1 MRRLRSGCP
10 LWAPLLAL
18 VASGSAL
25 ILGGCGLR
33 TGSAVTPAAKTK
45 ASKLRAGAAELTVA
59 APQLFKRALDDI
71 HREFQLGHPAARLQL
86 QTSIVDELASAKTE
100 NPMAGDVVVVMGGP
114 ELAALRDRDP
124 ALAGEPAHVAN
135 VAVIVAVPRGN
146 PLKLKALKDLARPDV
161 KHIAVADPDRDS
173 SGQAFREALRQAN
186 LWEKLQPKLQVAASP
201 HASCEAVEKGRA
213 EAAVTY
219 APCVLFGHS
228 QSTLGIGLFLPRETV
243 PLVQVVALARGPA
256 SEPARAYLDYLR
268 QERAQA
274 LWAKY
279 GFEPVAA
286 KPAGESEVSLLV
298 PCGAALQPAMDV
310 IAETYYR
317 RTGVR
322 VDFAYAGAQMLLGQ
336 LAYSR
341 RGDLYMPGE
350 AFWVDQAAKRG
361 LVEDTRTVCWFL
373 PVIMVPKGNPK
384 NIQTVQDMAKPGVR
398 VGIGHPK
405 ALAVGPVT
413 KRIMQRAGIW
423 EAVQKNVVMQA
434 GCIPELANAVA
445 MKAADAG
452 ILWDACAEMV
462 EEHVDII
469 KIDPRLNEV
478 AEVMLATLKVSQ
490 HPEEAR
496 KFMEYVASDE
506 AAAIFEERGFRTER
520 PQGVRLAPRDD
531 GGAN

>member
-1 MRRLRSGCP
+1 MQDRRTSRVTLGF
-10 LWAPLLAL
+10 LASATL
-18 VASGSAL
+18 VTVAL
-25 ILGGCGLR
+25 AGCGVR
-33 TGSAVTPAAKTK
+33 TASPVTPAAKMK
-45 ASKLRAGAAELTVA
+45 ASAARAAAQMTVV

-71 HREFQLGHPAARLQL
+71 HKEFQAGHPAVSLRLH
-86 QTSIVDELASAKTE
+86 TSIVDELVGAKTDA
-100 NPMAGDVVVVMGGP
+100 PPRGDVVVVMGGP
-114 ELAALRDRDP
+114 ELAAMRDQDP
-124 ALAGEPAHVAN
+124 ALAGEQVHVAS

-146 PLKLKALKDLARPDV
+146 PLKLKALADLAKPEV
-161 KHIAVADPDRDS
+161 KHVAIADPNKDS
-173 SGQAFREALRQAN
+173 SGHAFREALRQAG
-186 LWEKLQPKLQVAASP
+186 LWEKLQPKISVTASP
-201 HASCEAVEKGRA
+201 HVACAAAEKGEA

-243 PLVQVVALARGPA
+243 PLVQVVAVARGPGNQ
-256 SEPARAYLDYLR
+256 PAEAYLDYLR
-268 QERAQA
+268 QDRAQA
-274 LWAKY
+274 LWAKH
-279 GFEPVAA
+279 GFEPVVA
-286 KPAGESEVSLLV
+286 KPAGASEVSLLA

-310 IAETYYR
+310 IADTYYR

-361 LVEDTRTVCWFL
+361 LVEDSRTVCWFL

-384 NIQTVQDMAKPGVR
+384 HIKTVQDMAKPGVR

-413 KRIMQRAGIW
+413 KRIMERAGIW
-423 EAVQKNVVMQA
+423 EAVQRNVVMQA

-445 MKAADAG
+445 MKAVDAG

-462 EEHVDII
+462 EEHVDIV
-469 KIDPRLNEV
+469 KIDPELNEV
-478 AEVMLATLKVSQ
+478 AEVVLATLKVSQ

-496 KFMEYVASDE
+496 KFMEFAASEE
-506 AAAIFEERGFRTER
+506 AAAILEERGFRTER
-520 PQGVRLAPRDD
+520 PEGVRLAPRDN
-531 GGAN
+531 GGPS

>member
-1 MRRLRSGCP
+1 MLRHEASWVVRG
-10 LWAPLLAL
+10 WL
-18 VASGSAL
+18 VASVLMVVAL
-25 ILGGCGLR
+25 VGCGVR
-33 TGSAVTPAAKTK
+33 KDAAGTSATPMKPSAA
-45 ASKLRAGAAELTVA
+45 SAGALTVV
-59 APQLFKRALDDI
+59 APQLFGRALQEVQK
-71 HREFQLGHPAARLQL
+71 EFQTSHPAVRLQL
-86 QTSIVDELASAKTE
+86 QTALVNELA
-100 NPMAGDVVVVMGGP
+100 AGEKKSPTGDIVVIMGGP
-114 ELAALRDRDP
+114 ELETMRRLDP
-124 ALAGEPAHVAN
+124 ALGSEPTHVAN
-135 VAVIVAVPRGN
+135 VAVVVAVPRGN
-146 PLKLKALKDLARPDV
+146 PLKLKALKDLARPEV
-161 KHIAVADPDRDS
+161 KQIAVADPDQDS

-186 LWEKLQPKLQVAASP
+186 LWALLQPKLQVATSP
-201 HASCEAVEKGRA
+201 HLACEAVEKGRA
-213 EAAVTY
+213 QAAVTY

-228 QSTLGIGLFLPRETV
+228 RSTLGLGLFLPRETV
-243 PLVQVVALARGPA
+243 PPVKVMAIGREPA
-256 SEPARAYLDYLR
+256 SNPAQAYLDYLR
-268 QERAQA
+268 QHRAQA

-279 GFEPVAA
+279 GFEPVVSP
-286 KPAGESEVSLLV
+286 PAGASEVSLLV

-310 IAETYYR
+310 IAETYYQ

-350 AFWVDQAAKRG
+350 AFWVDLAAKRG
-361 LVEDTRTVCWFL
+361 LVEDARTVCWFL

-384 NIQTVQDMAKPGVR
+384 HVQTVQDMAKPGVR
-398 VGIGHPK
+398 VGIGHPN

-423 EAVQKNVVMQA
+423 EAVQDNVIMQA

-462 EEHVDII
+462 KEHVDII
-469 KIDPRLNEV
+469 TIDPEINEV

-496 KFMEYVASDE
+496 QFLEFVTSEE

-520 PQGVRLAPRDD
+520 PQGVRLAPRDNA
-531 GGAN
+531 GAS

>member
-1 MRRLRSGCP
+1 MHVPRATRVRGQVLAAAVLAS
-10 LWAPLLAL
+10 AAL
-18 VASGSAL
+18 V
-25 ILGGCGLR
+25 GCGVR
-33 TGSAVTPAAKTK
+33 TGSPVTPAAKAK
-45 ASKLRAGAAELTVA
+45 ASAARAAGADMAVV
-59 APQLFKRALDDI
+59 APQLFERALTDI
-71 HREFQLGHPAARLQL
+71 HTEFQQGHPAVRLSL
-86 QTSIVDELASAKTE
+86 QTSIVDELISARAST
-100 NPMAGDVVVVMGGP
+100 PLSGDVVVVMDGP
-114 ELAALRDRDP
+114 ELAAMRGRDP

-173 SGQAFREALRQAN
+173 SGQAFREALRQAG
-186 LWEKLQPKLQVAASP
+186 LWEKLQPKLRLAASP
-201 HASCEAVEKGRA
+201 HVSCQAVEKGQA

-228 QSTLGIGLFLPRETV
+228 QSTLGIGLFLPRDTV
-243 PLVQVVALARGPA
+243 PLVKVMAVARGSG

-361 LVEDTRTVCWFL
+361 LVKETRTVCWFL
-373 PVIMVPKGNPK
+373 PVIMVPEGNPK
-384 NIQTVQDMAKPGVR
+384 NIRTVQDMAKPGVR
-398 VGIGHPK
+398 VGIGHPT
-405 ALAVGPVT
+405 ALAIGPVT
-413 KRIMQRAGIW
+413 RRIMQRAGVW
-423 EAVQKNVVMQA
+423 EAVQKNVIMQA

-462 EEHVDII
+462 EEHVDIV
-469 KIDPRLNEV
+469 KIDPELNEV
-478 AEVMLATLKVSQ
+478 AEVTLATLTVSQ

-496 KFMEYVASDE
+496 KFMEFVASEE

-520 PQGVRLAPRDD
+520 PQGVRLAPRDA
-531 GGAN
+531 GGAS